1 MDTQNTPT
9 QTQPH
14 RFPIFRAGTHTDIAG
29 RQATITVDDLEEI
42 AASYDAEYAG
52 APLVVGHPQADAPA
66 YGWVKSLAVDGNEL
80 IAEVD
85 HVELQ
90 FAEMVNE
97 KRFPNRS
104 AGIYLANTP
113 GNPKPGKKYLQHI
126 GFLGAAAPAVK
137 GLRPIQFASDN
148 QALYFNEPLI
158 PLTQEPSTM
167 DKTPEQIKH
176 EADLAAREAAVAQA
190 EAKIAAHEAQAK
202 RDSALQFAESLA
214 KDGKLLPNEIAPIT
228 ELLLVLPETQ
238 PLQFSESGTQVS
250 KSAEDVLR
258 GVLSALP
265 NRINYTEKSASAGIE
280 TPLQFSAPVGTQ
292 VDQGQA
298 DIFRKATQYQNAHPG
313 VDWIS
318 AVQAVGG

>member
-1 MDTQNTPT
+1 MDTQNTFPQT
-9 QTQPH
+9 QTY
-14 RFPIFRAGTHTDIAG
+14 RFPIFRAGTHTSADG
-29 RQATITVDDLEEI
+29 RLATITVSDLEEI
-42 AASYDAEYAG
+42 AQSYDAEFAG
-52 APLVVGHPQADAPA
+52 APLVVGHPQLDAPA
-66 YGWVKSLAVDGNEL
+66 YGWVKSLSVNGDEL

-85 HVELQ
+85 HVEMQ
-90 FAEMVNE
+90 FAEMVNA

-137 GLRPIQFASDN
+137 GLRPIQFSSEN

-158 PLTQEPSTM
+158 PKEPSTM

-190 EAKIAAHEAQAK
+190 EAKIEAHEAQIK
-202 RDSALQFAESLA
+202 RANALQFAENLA
-214 KDGKLLPNEIAPIT
+214 KEGKLLPNEIAPIT
-228 ELLLVLPETQ
+228 ELLLVLPDAQ
-238 PLQFSESGTQVS
+238 PLQFSEAGSQVS
-250 KSAEDVLR
+250 KSADDVLR

-265 NRINYTEKSASAGIE
+265 NRIEYGEKSASTDIE

-292 VDQGQA
+292 VDQSQA
-298 DIFRKATQYQNAHPG
+298 DIFRKATQYKNANPA
-313 VDWIS
+313 VDWIT